1 MDDPSRLIDCMSN
14 NQDKKQLSL
23 RKIPRT
29 SAPKLEH
36 TIKGVY
42 KNKAATP
49 LRTKTITMAQVA
61 KNGERRAGTVPEATP
76 RKVLYR
82 SVLASDDTQGP
93 TRNYR
98 RKMHIV

>member
-61 KNGERRAGTVPEATP
+61 KNGERRAGSVPEATP

-82 SVLASDDTQGP
+82 FLPKKNAKK
-93 TRNYR
+93 NL
-98 RKMHIV
+98 IVHSTLVATV

>member
-61 KNGERRAGTVPEATP
+61 KNGERRAGSVPEATP

-82 SVLASDDTQGP
+82 FPPKKNEKKKL
-93 TRNYR
+93 
-98 RKMHIV
+98 IVHSTLVATV